1 MATTFY
7 EQLASR
13 LMGGY
18 AGSSALSAEQHAEM
32 LRRLEAAVGT
42 PSAAGGAP
50 DRTAYLS
57 VRPGGVSTVRGGWG
71 FREQIPQYSAPSYQY
86 DREGYVTA
94 LTGWLRG
101 QSRYKD
107 WSDDDLRSFAASTAD
122 VPDAQRNAAAFWEE
136 SRRGWDQAATEAR
149 QDRDTMLADLET
161 YRQGFNSQW
170 MTQTLSREKAYWD
183 ARITQTLTRV
193 QAQYAALGRV
203 ASPYLMGELSRRMT
217 AQAADALQVRRL
229 ELENEQRRQM
239 ETYLSMK
246 NQVYSNTQ
254 RNVMAPET
262 VLSIMQ
268 ALGTAAA

>member
-1 MATTFY
+1 MAKTFY

-13 LMGGY
+13 LLGGY
-18 AGSSALSAEQHAEM
+18 AGTGAMSAQQHAEM
-32 LRRLEAAVGT
+32 LRRLQSAVAS

-50 DRTAYLS
+50 DRTAYLT
-57 VRPGGVSTVRGGWG
+57 VQPGAMSTAAGGFG
-71 FREQIPQYSAPSYQY
+71 FREQIPQYSAPSYRY
-86 DREGYVTA
+86 DRGGYVEA

-101 QSRYKD
+101 QTRYKD
-107 WSDDDLRSFAASTAD
+107 WSDEDLRGFAESTAD

-136 SRRGWDQAATEAR
+136 SRRGWDTAATEAK

-161 YRQGFNSQW
+161 YRQGFNGQW
-170 MTQTLSREKAYWD
+170 VTQTLSREKAYWD

-203 ASPYLMGELSRRMT
+203 ASPFLLGEVARRMT
-217 AQAADALQVRRL
+217 AQAADALQVRRM

-262 VLSIMQ
+262 VMSIMQ